1 MEQFS
6 RNNLLIFKKLTRRCS
21 QSNCLILFLIF
32 LFLNSCIT
40 QFIPPTNE
48 DKQLLI
54 VEGLIT
60 DQPGINTIKL
70 SKSRPL
76 GTIDTSNPLTGC
88 NVSISDDLGNTY
100 QLSETN
106 SGTYV
111 TDPALFK
118 GEIGRK
124 YSLHIKTT
132 SLNSNYNYES
142 LPLEMKPVP
151 PIDSVYYE

>member
-6 RNNLLIFKKLTRRCS
+6 RNNLLIFKQLVRRCR
-21 QSNCLILFLIF
+21 QSKCLI

-60 DQPGINTIKL
+60 DQPVINTIKL
-70 SKSRPL
+70 SKSLPL
-76 GTIDTSNPLTGC
+76 GTINTSNPLPGC

-100 QLSETN
+100 QLSETY
-106 SGTYV
+106 SGTNV
-111 TDPALFK
+111 TDPALF
-118 GEIGRK
+118 
-124 YSLHIKTT
+124 
-132 SLNSNYNYES
+132 
-142 LPLEMKPVP
+142 
-151 PIDSVYYE
+151 